1 MLTGIVSPADQFQTG
16 SVSHLACLLGCVALV
31 LLFGLAG
38 KRANDRGDTAVL
50 RRLRRFA
57 GYGGLVMW
65 VASAVFCALPPRL
78 SWDYSL
84 PLHFCNLANLI
95 GAAAVL
101 GPWRIWKS
109 VLYFWTVTLCIWAF
123 LTPVIGGGYG
133 TLEFWVFWG
142 YHLFIP
148 LTVVEV
154 LVVQRFRPNLRDL
167 RNAWIFTF
175 CYFILLVVL
184 DRIFGW
190 TYGFVGPSKPGA
202 PTPLDVLGDYPLR
215 LLVMI
220 PVTTGRS
227 LLAWWPWRMRD

>member
-1 MLTGIVSPADQFQTG
+1 M
-16 SVSHLACLLGCVALV
+16 
-31 LLFGLAG
+31 
-38 KRANDRGDTAVL
+38 
-50 RRLRRFA
+50 
-57 GYGGLVMW
+57 
-65 VASAVFCALPPRL
+65 
-78 SWDYSL
+78 
-84 PLHFCNLANLI
+84 
-95 GAAAVL
+95 
-101 GPWRIWKS
+101 
-109 VLYFWTVTLCIWAF
+109 
-123 LTPVIGGGYG
+123 
-133 TLEFWVFWG
+133 
-142 YHLFIP
+142 FIP

-220 PVTTGRS
+220 PVTTGLY